1 MSDEH
6 LKSNIA
12 LSKITKLK
20 NTSGWKKWKLAADE
34 WLLDQDYDLPPP
46 EPVSPLPEGA
56 SPSSAYD
63 EEIINY
69 EGEMKKWERKQLKG
83 VNNLKSI
90 CEERGKTLL
99 KDIKLINDAIEKL
112 EDEFKPKGD
121 ADFTEV
127 YNDWQLIC
135 LASYK
140 DVDDYVEKFNDLY
153 GQLQELDF
161 TLPKIEL
168 VMKFIHGLGQPFSS
182 WHQSLSVQY
191 DITATNGLS
200 LTEVQG
206 KARVE
211 EKRMNR
217 EDTQTALLAKQARQN
232 QHSHQQK
239 RKRDEEDNSR
249 PFCRNCS
256 SSASWGGISC

>member
-1 MSDEH
+1 
-6 LKSNIA
+6 
-12 LSKITKLK
+12 
-20 NTSGWKKWKLAADE
+20 
-34 WLLDQDYDLPPP
+34 
-46 EPVSPLPEGA
+46 
-56 SPSSAYD
+56 
-63 EEIINY
+63 
-69 EGEMKKWERKQLKG
+69 MKKWERKQLKG

-99 KDIKLINDAIEKL
+99 KDIKLIDDAIKKL

-161 TLPKIEL
+161 TLPRIEL
-168 VMKFIHGLGQPFSS
+168 VMKFIHGLGQLFSS

-191 DITATNGLS
+191 DITATNVLS

-211 EKRMNR
+211 ERRMNR
-217 EDTQTALLAKQARQN
+217 EDTQTALLAKQVRQN

-239 RKRDEEDNSR
+239 RKRDDEEDNSR
-249 PFCRNCS
+249 PFCNPCNKIGHWESTCWKTHPDLEEKWRKNYPAKAAALDARVKKRGKRRKTES
-256 SSASWGGISC
+256 SSDAKPQEHVI